1 LQPAKLR
8 AIDTA
13 IAIRFIREP
22 HRALSTH
29 GNPSAVLG
37 KTAKAL
43 FEELALSRWRV
54 GPADA
59 EELAVIAPNID
70 GVAVVFGEHTLG
82 HPARA

>member
-1 LQPAKLR
+1 
-8 AIDTA
+8 
-13 IAIRFIREP
+13 
-22 HRALSTH
+22 
-29 GNPSAVLG
+29 LG